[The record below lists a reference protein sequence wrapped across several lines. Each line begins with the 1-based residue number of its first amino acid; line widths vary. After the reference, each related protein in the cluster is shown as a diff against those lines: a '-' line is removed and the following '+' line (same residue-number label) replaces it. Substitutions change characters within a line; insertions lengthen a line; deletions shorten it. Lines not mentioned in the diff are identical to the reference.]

1 LRISE
6 CLGLQWR
13 DIDLQAQVIRVRRS
27 WAGGKI
33 GLPKT
38 EASRGTVPCG
48 EALTRQL
55 ESWRKESPYAQDSDW
70 CFPSFKLKGKQPRV
84 ANMLVEDH
92 LRPAAIAAGVSK
104 PDDEGGKVRFG
115 FHTLRHSL
123 ASFLVNQNVN
133 PTVVQKTLRH
143 SNVATTLGLYSHAS
157 NPDRLSA
164 QTAFFGAVS
173 ETVH

>member
-1 LRISE
+1 
-6 CLGLQWR
+6 
-13 DIDLQAQVIRVRRS
+13 
-27 WAGGKI
+27 
-33 GLPKT
+33 
-38 EASRGTVPCG
+38 
-48 EALTRQL
+48 
-55 ESWRKESPYAQDSDW
+55 
-70 CFPSFKLKGKQPRV
+70 
-84 ANMLVEDH
+84 MLVEDH